1 MGLNATITQEPQVIE
16 NIKLLVEPYK
26 SNPFWNYMAWNFT
39 SMESFQ
45 YPEPEE
51 LESIDMN
58 SSRLWVASAVEIHG

>member
-26 SNPFWNYMAWNFT
+26 SNPFWNHMAWNFI